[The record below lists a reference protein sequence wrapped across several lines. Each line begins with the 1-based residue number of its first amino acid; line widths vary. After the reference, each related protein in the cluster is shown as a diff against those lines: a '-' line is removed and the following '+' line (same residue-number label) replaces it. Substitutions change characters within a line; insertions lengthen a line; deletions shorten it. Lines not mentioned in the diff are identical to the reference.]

1 MAHNGNVSLLE
12 QEQALLWDQISAS
25 GFISSPNPSGHI
37 RVSRAPQ
44 WWKKWQRWDAFLGP
58 FLSSIQF
65 CSCVCTCYRN
75 PAARMEK
82 PIQVSKKKKKN
93 CHWEPGQLQQ
103 LRDGSLVWQYKYKQF
118 NSRKDAGTPLR
129 LQVAR
134 ESREQ
139 KLNCLFCL
147 EQAQKVEQISFP
159 SYLGEV
165 AELQP
170 HFFVLRE
177 STVKWHHS
185 KPSYIPGLFSN
196 HHSKLP
202 FFFSPLPVLPPLSS
216 NFCF

>member
-1 MAHNGNVSLLE
+1 M
-12 QEQALLWDQISAS
+12 
-25 GFISSPNPSGHI
+25 PS
-37 RVSRAPQ
+37 
-44 WWKKWQRWDAFLGP
+44 WGP
-58 FLSSIQF
+58 FSPPSSF
-65 CSCVCTCYRN
+65 APVCAPVTETLQLVWKNPYRY
-75 PAARMEK
+75 P
-82 PIQVSKKKKKN
+82 KKKKN

-103 LRDGSLVWQYKYKQF
+103 LRNGSLVWQYKYKQF
-118 NSRKDAGTPLR
+118 SSRKDAGTPLR

-202 FFFSPLPVLPPLSS
+202 FFFFPLPVLPPLSS